1 MNTTV
6 PDSITE
12 IDKLKAYLEP
22 GDEIEEAGCNSAG
35 YYLKCSNGKL
45 VMACINGDFPVEPV
59 DAPKIAVGYQSVLA
73 IGRWF
78 SVSG

>member
-1 MNTTV
+1 M

-22 GDEIEEAGCNSAG
+22 GDEIIEAGANSAG

-45 VMACINGDFPVEPV
+45 IMACINGAYPVQPV
-59 DAPKIAVGYQSVLA
+59 DVVRILDPKQTVT
-73 IGRWF
+73 IGTRWRWK
-78 SVSG
+78 